1 MNVRIIDLICDLE
14 VIKEKFEDLKSTH
27 GWFIS
32 EAFPYNQLDT
42 MEDVKNHGYRY
53 DEQRIHCEQLFD
65 LMHTY
70 IEQFDELIQKF
81 HEIEKASSAKF
92 GDRTDNA

>member
-1 MNVRIIDLICDLE
+1 MNVRIIDLFCDIE

-32 EAFPYNQLDT
+32 DAFPYNQLDT
-42 MEDVKNHGYRY
+42 MEDVKNHGRRY
-53 DEQRIHCEQLFD
+53 VEQRIHCEQLFD

-70 IEQFDELIQKF
+70 IEQFDEVIQKF
-81 HEIEKASSAKF
+81 HEIEKASSVKSAN
-92 GDRTDNA
+92 GTDNA

>member
-1 MNVRIIDLICDLE
+1 MNVRIIDLICDIE

-32 EAFPYNQLDT
+32 EAFPYNQLNN
-42 MEDVKNHGYRY
+42 MEDVKNHGRRY

-65 LMHTY
+65 LMYTY
-70 IEQFDELIQKF
+70 IEQFDEVIQKF
-81 HEIEKASSAKF
+81 HEIEKASLN
-92 GDRTDNA
+92 GDQTERDA